1 MRRFVTAITVGLLA
15 AAITPSSA
23 SASEVPATG
32 TFTWI
37 TAPGILPAWD
47 RAGIA
52 LVGVSPGSVI
62 TSTIASSARVSL
74 PVVAKAG
81 TANATAGGFRFVNVE
96 TGASV
101 RCSVPSIDTR
111 ARVVDCVLNSGYN
124 AAIFEIT
131 EIDTRSKVS
140 TTNRRTTIFQGM
152 ELRIINQQMA
162 DRMNKD
168 LDTQVFSASVVV
180 GDGELIVTRDNPVS

>member
-1 MRRFVTAITVGLLA
+1 MRRLLLALAVGLLA
-15 AAITPSSA
+15 ATTA
-23 SASEVPATG
+23 SPANAFEQPATG
-32 TFTWI
+32 TFSWT

-62 TSTIASSARVSL
+62 TSTLTSSARVSL
-74 PVVAKAG
+74 PIVAKAG
-81 TANATAGGFRFVNVE
+81 TANATAGGFRFVNTK
-96 TGASV
+96 TGESV

-111 ARVVDCVLNSGYN
+111 ARVVDCVLNTGYN

-131 EIDTRSKVS
+131 NIDSRSKVS
-140 TTNRRTTIFQGM
+140 NTFTRTTLFQGM

-162 DRMNKD
+162 DRLNED
-168 LDTQVFSASVVV
+168 LDTKVFSASVVV
-180 GDGELIVTRDNPVS
+180 GNGDLVVTRDE